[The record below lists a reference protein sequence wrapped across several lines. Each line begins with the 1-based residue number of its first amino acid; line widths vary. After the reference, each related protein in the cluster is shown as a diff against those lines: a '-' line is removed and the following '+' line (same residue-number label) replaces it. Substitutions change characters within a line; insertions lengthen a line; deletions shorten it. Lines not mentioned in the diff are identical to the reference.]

1 MKRVRIIFMLI
12 ALLVPVMASAMK
24 ITTDEVDEFTGKRT
38 LITSWESICNHKI
51 HLRFRLQNGN
61 YLLDYKMSYDE
72 AMVIGKQDK
81 LMFKST
87 TDNIGTFESISMYS
101 GTKGGG
107 AVGLLGSNAW
117 GISATYEG
125 ELSYFENNVTRLIR
139 IYSTDGYIDNK
150 VSQDDGKKLEK
161 LYSMFMAAQDK
172 EVGKGTVYANYTIIY
187 LKSNNGGK
195 DWEKVDEKYF
205 KSQSPEEIQSI
216 MDNWK
221 TKSSGKKLF
230 DCHIKKG
237 H

>member
-1 MKRVRIIFMLI
+1 MKKVKIIFLLI

-24 ITTDEVDEFTGKRT
+24 IDTDEVDEFTGKRT
-38 LITSWESICNHKI
+38 LITSWESICNRKI
-51 HLRFRLQNGN
+51 HIRFRLQNGN
-61 YLLDYKMSYDE
+61 YLLDYKMYYDG
-72 AMVIGKQDK
+72 ALVIGNRDK

-101 GTKGGG
+101 GTRGGG
-107 AVGLLGSNAW
+107 SVGLLGSSTW
-117 GISATYEG
+117 TIRATYEG
-125 ELSYFENNVTRLIR
+125 ELSYFGNNVTRLIR

-150 VSQDDGKKLEK
+150 VSEDDGKKLEK

-172 EVGKGTVYANYTIIY
+172 EVGKGAVYANYTIIF

-195 DWEKVDEKYF
+195 DWERVDEKYF
-205 KSQSPEEIQSI
+205 KSKSPEEIQSI

-230 DCHIKKG
+230 DPG
-237 H
+237 PPR